1 MKFKEVSITSD
12 GLNVEFSNGIK
23 DCFPFLWLRDHCKDD
38 VNWDERSS
46 QRKLFTALIDPNIKV
61 SDVKIIQDN
70 EELEVKWPDM
80 ESAVLYTSKF
90 LFKNS
95 FENNHVGNSLEV
107 WDNNKISKN
116 IIEID
121 YSSLNKNSGF
131 EGLLKI
137 IKTFGFSVIN
147 NCPKDMSSVEFIANK
162 IGYVRNSIFGGLWSF
177 ESNSDMADSAYT
189 QEELRPHTDGTYNH
203 DAPGLQL
210 LLCCDYDAQGGESI
224 MVDGLKIAEEIQK
237 NDKASYNFLSEVDIP
252 GRYYGDGVELLAK
265 RPVFRQ
271 NKQKEIIQVSFNN
284 YDRADFRLPND
295 QISNFYNSIRAFDKI
310 ANDKS
315 MQWRKILEPGQLLI
329 FDNWRIL
336 HGRSEFSGKR
346 RMSGCYINKEDFES
360 ACRMYNIN

>member
-1 MKFKEVSITSD
+1 MKFKDASITSD
-12 GLNVEFSNGIK
+12 GLSIEFSNGIK

-38 VNWDERSS
+38 LNWDERSS
-46 QRKLFTALIDPNIKV
+46 QRKLFTALIDPSIKA
-61 SDVKIIQDN
+61 SAIKIN
-70 EELEVKWPDM
+70 EESNKLEVKWPDM
-80 ESAVLYTSKF
+80 ESSVLYSVEF
-90 LFKNS
+90 LFNNS
-95 FENNHVGNSLEV
+95 FDNNQVRNNLEV
-107 WDNNKISKN
+107 WDKNKILNSS
-116 IIEID
+116 IEIE
-121 YSSLNKNSGF
+121 YSSLNENFGF
-131 EGLLKI
+131 QSLLKK

-147 NCPKDMSSVEFIANK
+147 NCPKDMNSVEFIANK

-224 MVDGLKIAEEIQK
+224 MVDGLKIAEILKK
-237 NDKASYNFLSEVDIP
+237 NDKISYDLLTEVEIP
-252 GRYYGDGVELLAK
+252 GRYHGDGVELIAK
-265 RPVFRQ
+265 RPVFKE
-271 NKQKEIIQVSFNN
+271 NKQKKIIQVSFNN
-284 YDRADFRLPND
+284 YDRADFRLPNN
-295 QISNFYNSIRAFDKI
+295 QISNFYNSIRIFDNI

-315 MQWRKILEPGQLLI
+315 MQWRKILKPGQLLI

-360 ACRMYNIN
+360 ACRMQNIN